1 MKRIFDGTIVL
12 SFALLLSLSAC
23 GGGSGGSG
31 MVVDSQAPA
40 LDFAFKA
47 PAAPLNFTVEFT
59 SEAEFRGT
67 SYISSVRYQWEASD
81 WQVEDEAWT
90 CDLTFNNVKGAQRS
104 GGGVRME
111 VIEEFKRLEGFST
124 RYRKDAEGF
133 APVSEPARD
142 DEFMGM
148 FAQLQ
153 NGLAPLDFAAPPEA
167 IQPGATW
174 TDIMTDLSAQ
184 FPAGVAQD
192 SVMTLS
198 YEGNEL
204 HQGRDCARISFSA
217 KVPLD
222 GIIDVE
228 EGPQA
233 GTRVKLDGK
242 IEISGKAWFDKE
254 RGFII
259 RNEGKSKS
267 IIEQQE
273 VDKRDK
279 PQGGERSF
287 VQNTTFKVSYLGD

>member
-1 MKRIFDGTIVL
+1 MNRILIGSL
-12 SFALLLSLSAC
+12 ALLLILCLSAC
-23 GGGSGGSG
+23 GGGSGGG
-31 MVVDSQAPA
+31 GLVVDTQAPT
-40 LDFAFKA
+40 LDFAFKM
-47 PAAPLNFTVEFT
+47 PAASLDFSVELT

-67 SYISSVRYQWEASD
+67 SFISSVRYQWTASD
-81 WQVEDEAWT
+81 WQVDEETWT
-90 CDLTFNNVKGAQRS
+90 CDLTFSKVKGAQRS

-111 VIEEFKRLEGFST
+111 VIEEFDRLEGFSA
-124 RYRKDAEGF
+124 RYRKDPEGF
-133 APVSEPARD
+133 GPVREPAKD
-142 DEFMGM
+142 KEFMGM

-153 NGLAPLDFAAPPEA
+153 SGLAPLDFAPPPEA
-167 IQPGATW
+167 IQPGGTW
-174 TDIMTDLSAQ
+174 TDIMTDLITR

-192 SVMTLS
+192 SVMTLR

-204 HQGRDCARISFSA
+204 YQGRDCARISFSA

-222 GIIDVE
+222 GFVDVE

-233 GTRVKLDGK
+233 GTRAKLGGR

-254 RGFII
+254 LGFVIH
-259 RNEGKSKS
+259 NEGKSKS

-287 VQNTTFKVSYLGD
+287 IQNTTFKVSYLGK